1 MIKSQF
7 GVVFLKLNQ
16 HGWSMKEMILL
27 SSILFA
33 FLLLIVFMIAQIQG
47 SFSKSEVDVEMYE
60 NVEWNVLNSAIDYY
74 GENFDGDENV
84 RVTTSKLVKDGYL
97 DSSILKVNQDT
108 CSGYVKF
115 SNEDPRVY
123 IRCGKYKT
131 KGYQE
136 QVVYGFKAN
145 A

>member
-1 MIKSQF
+1 
-7 GVVFLKLNQ
+7 
-16 HGWSMKEMILL
+16 MILL

-136 QVVYGFKAN
+136 
-145 A
+145 